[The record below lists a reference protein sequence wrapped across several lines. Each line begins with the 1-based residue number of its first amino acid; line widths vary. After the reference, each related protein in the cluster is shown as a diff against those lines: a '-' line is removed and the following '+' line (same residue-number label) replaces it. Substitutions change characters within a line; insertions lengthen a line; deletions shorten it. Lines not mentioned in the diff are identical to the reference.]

1 MSDLPLIAEHY
12 AELALGSDPVTG
24 LEAFEGV
31 LPLVA
36 PRSGVVRRIPVR
48 IVFPRGYPDQEPR
61 AFDHTDKFLPHTSLR
76 HFYSSDGR
84 CCLWLP
90 WDSQWQAHRNDG
102 LLDFMAH
109 LAVFFNHQLLFD
121 VSGKWPVP
129 ARGHGRHGYRE
140 FLVEKLGI
148 SPQEFSSF
156 VPLLVDGARVAYL
169 PCPFGSGKQAKRCHL
184 IVVHELISKIG
195 RANLREQVA
204 WIIEEP
210 CAETPVASSVATA
223 EAKCG

>member
-1 MSDLPLIAEHY
+1 VIKR
-12 AELALGSDPVTG
+12 
-24 LEAFEGV
+24 EAN
-31 LPLVA
+31 L
-36 PRSGVVRRIPVR
+36 RRIPVR

-61 AFDHTDKFLPHTSLR
+61 AFDHTDKFLPHTPLR

-90 WDSQWQAHRNDG
+90 WDSQWQAHRNDA

-121 VSGKWPVP
+121 VSGKSPVP

-156 VPLLVDGARVAYL
+156 VPLLVDGARGCVPAL
-169 PCPFGSGKQAKRCHL
+169 PLWKRQASQTL
-184 IVVHELISKIG
+184 
-195 RANLREQVA
+195 
-204 WIIEEP
+204 P
-210 CAETPVASSVATA
+210 PD
-223 EAKCG
+223 CGP

>member
-1 MSDLPLIAEHY
+1 M
-12 AELALGSDPVTG
+12 
-24 LEAFEGV
+24 
-31 LPLVA
+31 
-36 PRSGVVRRIPVR
+36 
-48 IVFPRGYPDQEPR
+48 
-61 AFDHTDKFLPHTSLR
+61 
-76 HFYSSDGR
+76 
-84 CCLWLP
+84 P

-156 VPLLVDGARVAYL
+156 VPLLVDGARVVYL
-169 PCPFGSGKQAKRCHL
+169 PCPCGSAKQAKRCHL

-195 RANLREQVA
+195 RANYESKSHGSSRSRVPRLRWLQAAPLLRLSEFR
-204 WIIEEP
+204 EEVP
-210 CAETPVASSVATA
+210 KGRLPFPSGS
-223 EAKCG
+223 